1 MTTGAELRDAGMDL
15 AEQGDDAYKALAIL
29 EIRRQARAG
38 WRITAET
45 VTAVVG
51 LPAHPNVMGALFS
64 KLKRAGE
71 IVDVGYSQATRPER
85 HASRF
90 LVWIGTDVQ
99 PDVPLEAAT
108 PPAASSRAP
117 VFGDVET
124 IRAMRAGHR

>member
-15 AEQGDDAYKALAIL
+15 AEQGDDAYKALAIN

-71 IVDVGYSQATRPER
+71 IVDVGYIQASRVER
-85 HASRF
+85 HASRM
-90 LVWIGTDVQ
+90 LVWKGT
-99 PDVPLEAAT
+99 DVPLEAAT
-108 PPAASSRAP
+108 PPAVSSRAP
-117 VFGDVET
+117 VPTFGDVET